1 MQQERIIGRYSSH
14 QRGPLLIAIGG
25 MHGNE
30 PAGINALKTI
40 FKMLEDEPTR
50 NPDFYFYGEFVGLQG
65 NMQAIAQNKRF
76 IETDLNRHMTLE
88 NVARVKGTPSAQLK
102 AEDLELKQLLE
113 RIEQEIEAYQPER
126 LIILDLHTT
135 TADGGIFSIVTD
147 DPESVRMGVELHAPA
162 IKGMLSGLTGT
173 TLHYFVKENTKVET
187 IPVTFESGQ
196 HNDPLSVDRA
206 VSAIVN
212 CLRTIGCVPPK
223 DVENRHDDILQTYSK
238 HLPKVSELI
247 HVHSIKPG
255 DDFEMHLG
263 YKNFQPIEKGELL
276 AEDRHGPIHAPYT
289 GHILMPLYQKQGND
303 GFFIVREVAQKK
315 QNLAQLEN

>member
-1 MQQERIIGRYSSH
+1 MQQTRIIGRHTSH

-30 PAGINALKTI
+30 PAGINALENI
-40 FKMLEDEPTR
+40 FQMLKNEPSK
-50 NPDFYFYGEFVGLQG
+50 NPDFYFFGQFLGLRG
-65 NMQAIAQNKRF
+65 NLQAIAQNKRF
-76 IETDLNRHMTLE
+76 IEKDLNRHMTLE
-88 NVARVKGTPSAQLK
+88 NVERVKQTPEAQLI
-102 AEDLELKQLLE
+102 AEDLELKQLLAMIDAE
-113 RIEQEIEAYQPER
+113 IEQYQPDR

-135 TADGGIFSIVTD
+135 TAHGGIFSIVTD

-162 IKGMLSGLTGT
+162 IKGMLKGLNGT
-173 TLHYFVKENTKVET
+173 TLHYFRKENTQVET

-238 HLPKVSELI
+238 HLPKISELI

-255 DDFEMHLG
+255 DAFEMHLG

-276 AEDRHGPIHAPYT
+276 AHDKHGEIHAPYG
-289 GHILMPLYQKQGND
+289 GHILMPLYQPQGDD
-303 GFFIVREVAQKK
+303 GFFIVREV
-315 QNLAQLEN
+315 EV

>member
-1 MQQERIIGRYSSH
+1 MQQTRIIGRHTSH

-30 PAGINALKTI
+30 PAGINALKQI
-40 FKMLEDEPTR
+40 FQMLKEEPSK
-50 NPDFYFYGEFVGLQG
+50 NPDFYFCGQFLGLRG

-76 IETDLNRHMTLE
+76 VEKDLNRHMTLE
-88 NVARVKGTPSAQLK
+88 NVKRVKQTPAMELT
-102 AEDLELKQLLE
+102 AEDLELKQLLAM
-113 RIEQEIEAYQPER
+113 IDAEIEAYQPDR

-135 TADGGIFSIVTD
+135 TAHGGIFSIVTD
-147 DPESVRMGVELHAPA
+147 NPESVRMGVELHAPA
-162 IKGMLSGLTGT
+162 VKGMLKGLGGT
-173 TLHYFVKENTKVET
+173 TLHYFVEENTRVET

-223 DVENRHDDILQTYSK
+223 DIENRHDDILQTYSK

-247 HVHSIKPG
+247 YIHSIKSG
-255 DDFEMHLG
+255 DAFEMHLG

-276 AEDRHGPIHAPYT
+276 AQDRHGAIHAPYA
-289 GHILMPLYQKQGND
+289 GHILMPLYQPQGDD
-303 GFFIVREVAQKK
+303 GFFIVREIPA
-315 QNLAQLEN
+315 